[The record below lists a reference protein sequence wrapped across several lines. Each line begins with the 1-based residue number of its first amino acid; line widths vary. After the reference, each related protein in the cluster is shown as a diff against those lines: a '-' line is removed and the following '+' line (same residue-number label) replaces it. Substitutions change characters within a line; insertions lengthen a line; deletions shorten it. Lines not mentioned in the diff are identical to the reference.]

1 MTESTIELT
10 LNENISEFVK
20 NNAESDVVA
29 RMVQLEQRVNELETV
44 QIDIRQRLETQYG
57 RMQNL
62 RQTVRNFFVEELNG
76 STDIIE
82 LSMSDINNLLNC
94 IETDPIIFT
103 WSCSITVT
111 GVITGIRANNE
122 DDVRDK
128 VLEAISE
135 LNFDG
140 SLGDYAEMENLSYDV
155 FDVEIENG

>member
-29 RMVQLEQRVNELETV
+29 RMVQLQQRKNELETV

-111 GVITGIRANNE
+111 GVITGIRADNE
-122 DDVRDK
+122 DDARDK

-140 SLGDYAEMENLSYDV
+140 SLGDYAEMENLIYDV
-155 FDVEIENG
+155 SDVEIEND